1 MVHNINNNGTA
12 ILINIVH
19 TPNERYLEF
28 LQANSVKRRYVYD
41 SHLMAVNKEVFEI
54 STIETDLDP
63 NDDFI
68 KTTTR
73 QRIYRIDDGSYEQLR
88 NLTDTIGYEE
98 STTRRAINGLLA
110 IIFGTDF
117 YAFNPIDSLNPIQPI
132 EFTLSQDTAPTEG
145 NSDGKIAAAIT
156 DGSGSYDYSL
166 DDGATWGTAAKLNN
180 LEAGNYDVSIRDKDV
195 NNAWIR
201 TKSTTL
207 VNAE

>member
-1 MVHNINNNGTA
+1 MIHNIENNGIA

-63 NDDFI
+63 NGDPI
-68 KTTTR
+68 GATTR
-73 QRIYRIDDGSYEQLR
+73 QQKYRIDDGSYNQLR
-88 NLTDTIGYEE
+88 NLTDTVGYEE

-110 IIFGTDF
+110 MIFGIDF

-132 EFTLSQDTAPTEG
+132 EFTLSEETAPTEG
-145 NSDGKIAAAIT
+145 NSDGKIAATIT
-156 DGSGSYDYSL
+156 DGSGSYDYSI
-166 DDGATWGTAAKLNN
+166 DGGTTWGTATKLNN
-180 LEAGNYDVSIRDKDV
+180 LAAGEHNVSIRDKDV
-195 NNAWIR
+195 VNAWVR
-201 TKSTTL
+201 TKSITL
-207 VNAE
+207 VNA